1 MFYKD
6 IEFIAHESYIDNHLD
21 KDTWP
26 KPASHFVPDWYKE
39 VKHSLDEHTVKG
51 CMPFLDSLTAGYII
65 TFPQDMRVEKKITE
79 RGEEFFWS
87 FAYSK
92 TSLNPLAV
100 NVNTRLMESMHTP
113 NQLGS
118 KCPYHKVNNE
128 TNGYLKVMNPWTIKT
143 PPGYSCLF
151 LPPLNNPDFRF
162 QVISG
167 IVDTDLFD
175 QPVNLPIIT
184 NTLHKDIE
192 DCLIKKGTPLAQVI
206 PFKRE
211 NWSSSYKKDKG
222 RDLLYK
228 FNLWKSTFIWTYK
241 NKIWKKKTW
250 K

>member
-6 IEFIAHESYIDNHLD
+6 IEFIAHESYIDNKFD
-21 KDTWP
+21 EDSWP
-26 KPASHFVPDWYKE
+26 KPASQFVPSWYKE
-39 VKHSLDEHTVKG
+39 IKHSLNEHTVKG

-65 TFPQDMRVEKKITE
+65 TVPQDIRVQKKITE

-87 FAYSK
+87 FAYKNS
-92 TSLNPLAV
+92 SLNPLAI
-100 NVNTRLMESMHTP
+100 NINTALVESLHQP
-113 NQLGS
+113 QQLGA
-118 KCPYHKVNNE
+118 KCPYHKVNKEN
-128 TNGYLKVMNPWTIKT
+128 NGYLKIMNPWTVKT

-151 LPPLNNPDFRF
+151 TPPLNNPDFRF

-167 IVDTDLFD
+167 IVDTDIFN

-192 DCLIKKGTPLAQVI
+192 DSLIKKGTPLVQVI

-211 NWSSSYKKDKG
+211 NWKSSYKKDKG

-241 NKIWKKKTW
+241 NKVWKKKIW